1 MKPNSAIY
9 EIRLEGLVDVSWVDW
24 FSGMAI
30 FHENSIETILVGELP
45 DQSALYGV
53 VDRIQD
59 LGLTLISM
67 RRIDRD
73 QPDDPIQL
81 DDG

>member
-1 MKPNSAIY
+1 MKPNPAIY

>member
-59 LGLTLISM
+59 LGLTLISV

-73 QPDDPIQL
+73 
-81 DDG
+81 